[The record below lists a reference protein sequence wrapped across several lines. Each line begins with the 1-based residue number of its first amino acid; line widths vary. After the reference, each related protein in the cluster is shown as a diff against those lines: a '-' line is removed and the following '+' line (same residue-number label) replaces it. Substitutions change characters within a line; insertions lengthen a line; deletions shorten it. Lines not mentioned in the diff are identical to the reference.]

1 VLGDADAD
9 GLTEALGLTLGEA
22 EADGERDAEGEADA
36 EGDALGLT
44 VLDVIDC
51 QRPSLS
57 TTLTPPAV
65 RITIEPLP

>member
-22 EADGERDAEGEADA
+22 EALGDADA
-36 EGDALGLT
+36 DGDADPDGDALGLT
-44 VLDVIDC
+44 VLAVIDC